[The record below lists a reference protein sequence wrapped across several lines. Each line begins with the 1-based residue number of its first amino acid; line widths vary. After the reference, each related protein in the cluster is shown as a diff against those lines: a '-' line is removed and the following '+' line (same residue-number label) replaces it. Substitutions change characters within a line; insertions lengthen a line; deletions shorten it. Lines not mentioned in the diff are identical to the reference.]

1 MKSKVNL
8 IRIIFIIFFLLANQS
23 FAKLVNIKYI
33 VEDKVITNIDIRNEI
48 NYLLL
53 INKSLSELSDELL
66 VEYST
71 KSLLKEKIKE
81 VELSRHFIFGQN
93 DSLINQQ
100 LNKFKINLNIG
111 NDENFDELLSR
122 VNLNEEFLSKK
133 IEIELLWNKLI
144 YEKFINQVN
153 IDENK
158 MKEELSKKIENSQ
171 EEIDEYLIH
180 EILFSADTK
189 DELNLL
195 FSEISKS
202 ISNIGFDNTANI
214 FSISNT
220 AKFGGK
226 VGWVNETQLSKNI
239 LDKIEGLEN
248 FETSEPI
255 QTANGIL
262 ILMIKDKKK
271 ISKKISFEDELQTM
285 LNMEA
290 ENQLNQFSQ
299 IFFKK
304 IELNTKIYEK

>member
-1 MKSKVNL
+1 MKSKISL
-8 IRIIFIIFFLLANQS
+8 IKIIFIVFFLLGNQS
-23 FAKLVNIKYI
+23 FAKLINIKYI
-33 VEDKVITNIDIRNEI
+33 VEDKVITNIDIKNEI

-81 VELSRHFIFGQN
+81 IELTRHFVFGQN
-93 DSLINQQ
+93 DKLIKQQ
-100 LNKFKINLNIG
+100 INKFKNNLNID
-111 NDENFDELLSR
+111 NDENFDELLSELK
-122 VNLNEEFLSKK
+122 LNEEFLSKK

-158 MKEELSKKIENSQ
+158 LKEELTKKIENSQ
-171 EEIDEYLIH
+171 EEINEYLIH
-180 EILFSADTK
+180 EILFSADTT

-195 FSEISKS
+195 FSKISKS
-202 ISNIGFDNTANI
+202 ISDIGFDNTANI

-271 ISKKISFEDELQTM
+271 ISKKISFDDELQRM

>member
-171 EEIDEYLIH
+171 EEINEYLIH

>member
-1 MKSKVNL
+1 MKSKINL
-8 IRIIFIIFFLLANQS
+8 IRIIFIIFFLLTNQS
-23 FAKLVNIKYI
+23 FAKLINIKYI

-171 EEIDEYLIH
+171 EEIIEYLIH
-180 EILFSADTK
+180 EILFSAETT

-214 FSISNT
+214 FSVSDT

>member
-1 MKSKVNL
+1 MKSKINL
-8 IRIIFIIFFLLANQS
+8 IRIIFIIFFLLTNQS
-23 FAKLVNIKYI
+23 FAKLINIKYI

-220 AKFGGK
+220 AKFGGR

-271 ISKKISFEDELQTM
+271 ISKKISFDDELQRM

>member
-111 NDENFDELLSR
+111 NDENFDELLSE

-133 IEIELLWNKLI
+133 IEIEILWNKLI
-144 YEKFINQVN
+144 YEKFINQVYV
-153 IDENK
+153 DENK
-158 MKEELSKKIENSQ
+158 MKEKLNKRIESSQ
-171 EEIDEYLIH
+171 EEINEYLIH
-180 EILFSADTK
+180 EILFSADTT

-239 LDKIEGLEN
+239 LNKIEGLEN
-248 FETSEPI
+248 FEMSEPI

>member
-23 FAKLVNIKYI
+23 FAKLINIKYI

-171 EEIDEYLIH
+171 EEINEYLIH

-239 LDKIEGLEN
+239 LNKIEGLEN
-248 FETSEPI
+248 FEMSEPI

>member
-239 LDKIEGLEN
+239 LDKIEDLEN

-262 ILMIKDKKK
+262 ILMVKDKKK